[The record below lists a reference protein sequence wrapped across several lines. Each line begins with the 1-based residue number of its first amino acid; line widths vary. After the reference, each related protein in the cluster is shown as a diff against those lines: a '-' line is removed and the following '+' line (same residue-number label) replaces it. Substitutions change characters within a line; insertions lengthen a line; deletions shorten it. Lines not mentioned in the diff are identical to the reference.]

1 MVESI
6 QAPEFFVI
14 DVEAT
19 GPNLIVHSLI
29 EIGVVH
35 AGNMENTFH
44 CRIKPPEGGVVSP
57 WVEDTIPDVLAA
69 ARESGLDPRAAAEAL
84 QEWVRSITKDRPAV
98 MVGYVTGLDWRG
110 ICELLERELGP
121 DENPFHYKHVDIYPL
136 AMGALGVPWGFSRED
151 LDGWLGIAP
160 LPEGEAH
167 HALNDARQH
176 ALEFNALVAMLGP
189 RWAASAL
196 GVPDETES

>member
-1 MVESI
+1 MADSNP
-6 QAPEFFVI
+6 APEFFVI

-35 AGNMENTFH
+35 AGNLENTFH
-44 CRIKPPEGGVVSP
+44 CRLKPPEGGVVSS
-57 WVEDTIPDVLAA
+57 WVEETIPDVLAA
-69 ARESGLDPRAAAEAL
+69 ARETGQEPKAAAEAL
-84 QEWVRSITKDRPAV
+84 KEWVVSITGDKPAV

-110 ICELLERELGP
+110 ICELFERELGP

-136 AMGALGVPWGFSRED
+136 AMGALGVPWGFSREEMD
-151 LDGWLGIAP
+151 VWLEIPP

-176 ALEFNALVAMLGP
+176 ALEFNALVKMLGP

-196 GVPDETES
+196 GLPGEGET